1 MKQVKTVF
9 LYLRVSTNFQD
20 TSMQLNE
27 LTTLC
32 NQRGWVI
39 KQVFEDKQ
47 SGTNLERKSFQ
58 EMNKLLRRGKADG
71 VVCWKLDRVF
81 RKLREALITLHEY
94 AELGIMFY
102 SLHDPLFDQSTP
114 HGRLLIS
121 MIGAFA
127 ELESDILK
135 IRVKSGLQAA
145 RDKGVILGRPKK
157 KIDLRLIQ
165 KLKAEGQSLSV
176 IAKEL
181 NVSKATIHRSLQKPC
196 SE

>member
-9 LYLRVSTNFQD
+9 LYLRISTILQD
-20 TSMQLNE
+20 STMQLNE
-27 LTTLC
+27 LTALC
-32 NQRGWVI
+32 NQRGWII

-47 SGTNLERKSFQ
+47 TGTNLDRKSFQ

-81 RKLREALITLHEY
+81 RKLRDALVTLHEY

-145 RDKGVILGRPKK
+145 RDKGIILGRPKK
-157 KIDLRLIQ
+157 KIDLELVERM
-165 KLKAEGQSLSV
+165 KADGKSLSI